1 MNKKILFLV
10 AAFALVATS
19 AKAQEDD
26 KYIFNHM
33 GAGISVGTDG
43 IGVELATCCT
53 KFLGIRAGISF
64 IPKITVNINDISY
77 DRNVPNHDGKGSVEA
92 SIKKIDGKL
101 LFDFYPWRDKFSGH
115 ITVGLFA
122 GNNELITASFKED
135 PLEPIGGGIVKKIG
149 QAEWMVEADSKT
161 HKVDFRLKTWA
172 VKPYIGIGF
181 GRMFRTPSDSRI
193 GVSCDLG
200 VQFHGQPDFQ
210 GYATAHTSTGDK
222 HKWVTLE
229 GGDFDFGDSFR
240 KDIDKALDIVHAVQV
255 WPVLNVRITG
265 RFF

>member
-64 IPKITVNINDISY
+64 IPKINVNDIKFDYS
-77 DRNVPNHDGKGSVEA
+77 RHGNDGKGKIDA
-92 SIKKIDGKL
+92 SFKKIDGKL

-115 ITVGLFA
+115 ITAGFFA
-122 GNNELITASFKED
+122 GNNVLATAQIWED
-135 PLEPIGGGIVKKIG
+135 PAVPFDGYVVPETDNPNNYVLEAGPSSAARKSIKARIKY
-149 QAEWMVEADSKT
+149 
-161 HKVDFRLKTWA
+161 WA

-181 GRMFRTPSDSRI
+181 GRMFRTPDDSRI

-200 VQFHGQPDFQ
+200 VQFHGTPQVQAYSWEGKKYLDV
-210 GYATAHTSTGDK
+210 TAGDVKSLLDEKGSTIDDVYK
-222 HKWVTLE
+222 I
-229 GGDFDFGDSFR
+229 
-240 KDIDKALDIVHAVQV
+240 KDAIVVY
-255 WPVLNVRITG
+255 PVLNVRITG
-265 RFF
+265 RIF

>member
-64 IPKITVNINDISY
+64 IPKINVNDIKFDYS
-77 DRNVPNHDGKGSVEA
+77 RHGNDGKGKIDA
-92 SIKKIDGKL
+92 SFKKIDGKL

-115 ITVGLFA
+115 ITAGFFA
-122 GNNELITASFKED
+122 GNNVLATAQIWED
-135 PLEPIGGGIVKKIG
+135 PAVPFDGYVVPETDNPNNYVLEAGPASAARKSIKARIKY
-149 QAEWMVEADSKT
+149 WT
-161 HKVDFRLKTWA
+161 

-181 GRMFRTPSDSRI
+181 GRMFRTPDDSRI

-200 VQFHGQPDFQ
+200 VQFHGTPQVQAYSWEGKKYLDV
-210 GYATAHTSTGDK
+210 TAGDVKSLLDEKGSTIDDVYK
-222 HKWVTLE
+222 I
-229 GGDFDFGDSFR
+229 
-240 KDIDKALDIVHAVQV
+240 KDAIVVY
-255 WPVLNVRITG
+255 PVLNVRITG
-265 RFF
+265 RIF